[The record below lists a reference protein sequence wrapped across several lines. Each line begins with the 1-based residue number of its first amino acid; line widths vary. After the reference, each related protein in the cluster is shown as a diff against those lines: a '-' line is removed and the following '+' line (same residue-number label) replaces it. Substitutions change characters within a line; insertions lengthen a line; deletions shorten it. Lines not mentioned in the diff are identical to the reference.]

1 VECPHHDE
9 VKTIPESHLIT
20 IRTMMLSE
28 AIRKGQRDWCSKDK
42 SFFLASDGLGALG
55 RGASLMMALK
65 WRVE

>member
-1 VECPHHDE
+1 
-9 VKTIPESHLIT
+9 
-20 IRTMMLSE
+20 MMLSE